1 MIVVRNKL
9 CSSDLRTRIQITFLI
24 FIILFFGVTVFA
36 YYLLPEGLLKNKNPL
51 QNWEASGNAIIS
63 AIQIFLYNSMSIM
76 VIFLGSLFGRKK
88 ESETQYLSLG
98 YQAFFTLITI
108 NAIVLGTWSFSVES
122 ESLPLITRLLRT
134 FDLLHRAGLWEM
146 SGQLLFTC
154 SLAQSAIVLTNGKN
168 TTTGKIKDIHLI
180 RSERIAIVV
189 GILFLLVGALVES
202 TAINNIA

>member
-51 QNWEASGNAIIS
+51 QNWEASENINIS

-168 TTTGKIKDIHLI
+168 TTAKKISTI
-180 RSERIAIVV
+180 RLKKPERIAMIASV
-189 GILFLLVGALVES
+189 FLLFTGALVES
-202 TAINNIA
+202 AAIINAS

>member
-168 TTTGKIKDIHLI
+168 TTTGKIKVFI
-180 RSERIAIVV
+180 
-189 GILFLLVGALVES
+189 
-202 TAINNIA
+202 

>member
-1 MIVVRNKL
+1 MGGVRKRNHFGHPNFF
-9 CSSDLRTRIQITFLI
+9 IQFNVNYGY
-24 FIILFFGVTVFA
+24 FPRQFVR
-36 YYLLPEGLLKNKNPL
+36 PE
-51 QNWEASGNAIIS
+51 
-63 AIQIFLYNSMSIM
+63 
-76 VIFLGSLFGRKK
+76 K

-154 SLAQSAIVLTNGKN
+154 SLTQSAIVLTNGKN
-168 TTTGKIKDIHLI
+168 TTTGKIKDIHLK